1 MLETPTSIVLHKRPM
16 PNNHILTI
24 QSSKKG
30 KIDAFIT
37 KNERDRLVFING
49 LPPMIHPSAIE
60 EAKASLRASKI
71 IQQGS
76 HVSVMPRGRGGMW
89 QAARVM
95 AVPIAKKVG
104 ESVAV
109 GVGVDVVKFIAKKT
123 GSGALYVLKAS
134 LPTTYDEIKQIA
146 IISGPAVMLASFAAI
161 PSIGPTIGSAIA
173 MAKPYLKKSKNV
185 QTLMKETNT
194 LRKNANKNEQVFE
207 NKLDELLVAVF
218 DQLKFSDTDIEAFH
232 QVLASGMKEA
242 HLKQAK
248 PTDFNHHLASLD
260 AGASLFIQ
268 LLSTQDQGLAYK
280 MQAVKNTAMTSLKL
294 TSIVSNLAKSG
305 LSLAALG
312 PVFTAVS
319 AFVGAARSIFANNQ
333 ATYSLSAQMNR
344 RFTRL
349 EAMLGEMYS
358 DIMTK
363 LGDISFNIKKLHN
376 MTAHLQYTLDT
387 RFDQLEQFLM
397 TGLVELFKYDFKNM
411 CETIKLDV
419 EAVKG
424 GMSAEFAVSKIKYRQ
439 YTNAMITWGTVH
451 AKTTISTTIS
461 SITSDYDFSLKTIQQ
476 LSTAFVE
483 QRFGFLAY
491 YFNKQFGSSVSAN
504 DVANPIIWAQ
514 AAYYYMYLRDGVPD
528 YDVEY
533 HNNGALKNF
542 QNFIDTGKTL
552 QRFVHDIQS
561 EEQLFPSL
569 LKHYKNDLNTLR
581 FMGWEQISNAIA
593 GEDNEAKRTLNRL
606 NANFLLLNAFSH
618 LAFNVSYWE
627 DNLFAM
633 LINPDYCGDDAFHW
647 SGLLRKQNIEV
658 FAKMKNKLKDKVYYN
673 FYHFLDEGKKRIEL
687 FETLVTEKQGS
698 FNEPYILVE
707 TMLNELSAFE
717 ENHVWV
723 SQSYSVLIQHL
734 QMRKRQTRRRLPL
747 PVEKKYI
754 PSISILASIA
764 DSQFSFVDRFDFS
777 SKPAL
782 ECSLDHP
789 AGRHSMAAHLF
800 ENHLVTYTNV
810 PGSTKIWDL
819 DTEECWKTLQSSG
832 NAVPVASGKY
842 LAIHVGNNTE
852 VWDIK
857 KGKKLRVLQHFTV
870 KWAGIKGDW
879 IFGNT
884 ASYTTMFY
892 NIETGKNYTIKD
904 HFVSFDPET
913 LVARTQFNDFYDIR
927 SQKLM
932 FSIERSNGSHSLGR
946 GIFIRPRIQNVVK
959 PPFDIYDTR
968 QKEHPDKKIFSI
980 DNCNAQYE
988 FLLSHHDKIIGRDTI
1003 KNEIHVWDIAS
1014 KACKLTIKPF
1024 AKFDNELCNQPTTP
1038 AHFNYKL
1045 QDPFLFLV
1053 YYNPHTSKTASWS
1066 EIWNIN
1072 TGKKTCEWKHSGS
1085 FSEQPMPLAFYD
1097 NRAISYHDGQIKVW
1111 SFPENKTLS
1120 LSKYK
1125 VMPKVIELDT
1135 KCQEP
1140 YDIKVYDNRLVRL
1153 SGSRTYSADIWDIE
1167 TKQCLQPFSS
1177 GNSLVYSHE
1186 RFFARLVEDKTT
1198 LEIWDL
1204 PSVKKTHKIKV
1215 IHAPLDFYGD
1225 WVINSLHSGSWK
1237 YHIYHIPTGNKFMV
1251 NRGGCAILGFDSDR
1265 GYIYINYG
1273 GQYQCFNVRSPQE
1286 KAIYSWSGG
1295 TNRVAKYPDIVI
1307 QEKSNKYEIWDIGQN
1322 KAMLSIDKKACDTCA
1337 DHIEVTE
1344 GHQVI
1349 ALNDHTGEV
1358 TVWDLEKEA
1367 HKLQFK
1373 VLQSFGIPA
1382 FRGNCSEF
1390 YYKRYKNLVAVI
1402 NIRCNSDTKRQ
1413 MELWDTNSGE
1423 KINTWKVKKGLGRG
1437 RPISFFQ
1444 DDKIVVSSEQEGK
1457 ITVCKF

>member
-1 MLETPTSIVLHKRPM
+1 MLETSTSIVLHKRLM
-16 PNNHILTI
+16 PNNRILTI

-37 KNERDRLVFING
+37 KNKRDRLVFING

-76 HVSVMPRGRGGMW
+76 HISVMPRGRGGMW
-89 QAARVM
+89 QTAASAGIR
-95 AVPIAKKVG
+95 IAKQVPAA
-104 ESVAV
+104 VAL
-109 GVGVDVVKFIAKKT
+109 GIAVDSTRYVIHKA
-123 GSGALYVLKAS
+123 GSGALYLLKAS
-134 LPTTYDEIKQIA
+134 LPTTYDGIKQA
-146 IISGPAVMLASFAAI
+146 VIISGSVGLLTSLGQISLIGPAVV
-161 PSIGPTIGSAIA
+161 T
-173 MAKPYLKKSKNV
+173 AKQFLKKSKKV
-185 QTLMKETNT
+185 QSLMKETNA
-194 LRKNANKNEQVFE
+194 LRKTASKNEQAFE
-207 NKLDELLVAVF
+207 SKLDELLVAVF

-232 QVLASGMKEA
+232 QVLANGMKEA

-248 PTDFNHHLASLD
+248 PTDFNHHLTSLD

-333 ATYSLSAQMNR
+333 ATYSLSAQMNH

-363 LGDISFNIKKLHN
+363 LGDISSNIKKLN
-376 MTAHLQYTLDT
+376 SMTAHLQYTLDT

-397 TGLVELFKYDFKNM
+397 TGLIEVSQHNFKNM
-411 CETIKLDV
+411 CNMIDTYIIDV
-419 EAVKG
+419 TG
-424 GMSAEFAVSKIKYRQ
+424 GTPVESVVSKISYRQ
-439 YTNAMITWGTVH
+439 YTNAMITWGTNH
-451 AKTTISTTIS
+451 AKTTISTTTNN
-461 SITSDYDFSLKTIQQ
+461 ITNDYDLSLETIRQ
-476 LSTAFVE
+476 LSAAFVE
-483 QRFGFLAY
+483 RRFGFLTY

-504 DVANPIIWAQ
+504 DVANPIIWAK
-514 AAYYYMYLRDGVPD
+514 AAYYYMHLRNSIPD

-533 HNNGALKNF
+533 HNQGALKNF
-542 QNFIDTGKTL
+542 QAFIHTGKTL
-552 QRFVHDIQS
+552 QCFVRDVQA
-561 EEQLFPSL
+561 EERLFPYL
-569 LKHYKNDLNTLR
+569 LKQYKAALNVLR
-581 FMGWEQISNAIA
+581 FTSWESIAKAIA
-593 GEDNEAKRTLNRL
+593 GEENEAKRALNQL
-606 NANFLLLNAFSH
+606 NANYLLLNAFAH
-618 LAFNVSYWE
+618 LAFNVSYEE
-627 DNLFAM
+627 DSIFAM

-647 SGLLRKQNIEV
+647 SGLLRKQSIEV

-687 FETLVTEKQGS
+687 FETLVTEKQAS

-707 TMLNELSAFE
+707 TILNELSAFE

-734 QMRKRQTRRRLPL
+734 QMRKRQTQHRSPL

-764 DSQFSFVDRFDFS
+764 ASQYSFVDRFDFL

-810 PGSTKIWDL
+810 PGSVKIWDL

-832 NAVPVASGKY
+832 NAVPAASGKY

-857 KGKKLRVLQHFTV
+857 KGKKLCVLQHFTV
-870 KWAGIKGDW
+870 KVAGIKGEW

-904 HFVSFDPET
+904 HFVNFDPET

-959 PPFDIYDTR
+959 PPFDVYDTR
-968 QKEHPDKKIFSI
+968 QKVNPNKKIFSI
-980 DNCNAQYE
+980 NNCNNPSHK
-988 FLLSHHDKIIGRDTI
+988 FLLTSNDKIIGRNAL
-1003 KNEIHVWDIAS
+1003 KNEIHVWNIAS
-1014 KACKLTIKPF
+1014 KACKTIKPF
-1024 AKFDNELCNQPTTP
+1024 AKFDKELCNQQTP
-1038 AHFNYKL
+1038 AQFNYEL

-1053 YYNPHTSKTASWS
+1053 YYNHASKTASWC
-1066 EIWNIN
+1066 EIWDIN
-1072 TGKKTCEWKHSGS
+1072 TGKKSCEWKHSGS
-1085 FSEQPMPLAFYD
+1085 FSEQPMPLEFYG

-1111 SFPENKTLS
+1111 AFPENKAPS
-1120 LSKYK
+1120 LNKYK
-1125 VMPKVIELDT
+1125 VMPELMEFDT
-1135 KCQEP
+1135 KHQENSF
-1140 YDIKVYDNRLVRL
+1140 INVYDKQLFRREHH
-1153 SGSRTYSADIWDIE
+1153 SADIWDLK
-1167 TKQCLQPFSS
+1167 TKQCLETFS
-1177 GNSLVYSHE
+1177 GGYCHAMNSSD
-1186 RFFARLVEDKTT
+1186 RFFSWYKKDEEI
-1198 LEIWDL
+1198 LEIWDA
-1204 PSVKKTHKIKV
+1204 PSIKKTHEIKMTND
-1215 IHAPLDFYGD
+1215 PFYLYSD
-1225 WVINSLHSGSWK
+1225 WAVQCLHSGRA
-1237 YHIYHIPTGNKFMV
+1237 YHIYHIPTGNKFIF
-1251 NRGGCAILGFDSDR
+1251 GGNGHSHLGFDSDR

-1273 GQYQCFNVRSPQE
+1273 GQYQCFNVRSPKE
-1286 KAIYSWSGG
+1286 KPIYSWSGN
-1295 TNRVAKYPDIVI
+1295 TIKVAKYPNIVI
-1307 QEKSNKYEIWDIGQN
+1307 QEINRQYEIRDIEKN
-1322 KAMLSIDKKACDTCA
+1322 KAMLSINKKSCN
-1337 DHIEVTE
+1337 HNYQNIEVTDDNR
-1344 GHQVI
+1344 VI
-1349 ALNDHTGEV
+1349 ALNTCTGEV
-1358 TVWDLEKEA
+1358 NVWDLAKEVQ
-1367 HKLQFK
+1367 KLQFK
-1373 VLQSFGIPA
+1373 VLQFLAIPA
-1382 FRGNCSEF
+1382 FRSNYLGF
-1390 YYKRYKNLVAVI
+1390 LYKRYKNLLAVI
-1402 NIRCNSDTKRQ
+1402 NYRCGSDSKRHV
-1413 MELWDTNSGE
+1413 ELWDTESGK
-1423 KINTWKVKKGLGRG
+1423 KINTWQVESYSS
-1437 RPISFFQ
+1437 PSSYISFFR
-1444 DDKIVVSSEQEGK
+1444 DNMIVVSSQK
-1457 ITVCKF
+1457 DSRLTLCKF